1 LVARRGQELGVQ
13 SELLAFLGGRLH
25 DLIEQESKKAS
36 NKRQLLKYS
45 NRLDVCWNFP
55 TETNIKHNLN
65 A

>member
-36 NKRQLLKYS
+36 SKRQLLKYS
-45 NRLDVCWNFP
+45 NRWTFAGIFLP
-55 TETNIKHNLN
+55 KRT
-65 A
+65 